1 MKKIW
6 KERKTIAK
14 YTVNVLCIIS
24 ALVSGFNAIEG
35 ITIPYAHQI
44 VEGIAVF
51 TGVIGTYLLG
61 QKFTK

>member
-6 KERKTIAK
+6 KERKKIAK
-14 YTVNVLCIIS
+14 YTTNVLCIIS
-24 ALVSGFNAIEG
+24 ALVTGINAIDG

-44 VEGIAVF
+44 VEVIAVV
-51 TGVIGTYLLG
+51 TGVIGSYLLE

>member
-6 KERKTIAK
+6 KERKKIAK

-24 ALVSGFNAIEG
+24 ALVSGLNAIEG

-44 VEGIAVF
+44 VEAIAVF